1 MPMNPKINI
10 FLNRRNSLNQMIAKQ
25 SKCSVHK
32 TTVGNLLITQEING
46 TINDLRE
53 ESFFLWSHCCE

>member
-10 FLNRRNSLNQMIAKQ
+10 FFNRRNSLNQTIAKQ

-32 TTVGNLLITQEING
+32 TKVRNLLITQEING
-46 TINDLRE
+46 GINDFKRRIIFPVAPL
-53 ESFFLWSHCCE
+53 L